1 VKASEAKP
9 FTPRSGE
16 AQRMGN
22 RHGATVVSAAGVL
35 NRRLVLVL
43 AALAYASVFSA
54 FVLFE
59 QPGLGIGHFF
69 YVPICLVALASDEL
83 RGAAAGLFGAGLYV
97 AAVVVTPQVPTADVL
112 TTSSLIRAVTFTSM
126 GGLLGWY
133 ASRNRNLLA
142 EVGRRAFQDFL
153 TGIGNA
159 RFFDGRLAERCAKGK
174 PFTLVLA
181 DLDDFGQI
189 NNVHGHDAGNSAL
202 CRVASALQDL
212 AWPTDDIARIGGD
225 EFAFVTHLQPEQ
237 ARHVCTRLARVL
249 AAENLHLSFGTTCF
263 PDDGTTAV
271 ELFRKADDRLF
282 AAKLLNRNRRTVAA
296 YSSS

>member
-1 VKASEAKP
+1 V
-9 FTPRSGE
+9 R
-16 AQRMGN
+16 
-22 RHGATVVSAAGVL
+22 TVPAAGVL
-35 NRRLVLVL
+35 NRRLVLAL
-43 AALAYASVFSA
+43 AALAYACVFSA

-59 QPGLGIGHFF
+59 EPGLGIGHFF
-69 YVPICLVALASDEL
+69 YVPICLVALVSDEV
-83 RGAAAGLFGAGLYV
+83 RGAAAGLLASALYV
-97 AAVVVTPQVPTADVL
+97 VAVVVTPQIPSANVL

-126 GGLLGWY
+126 GALLGWY
-133 ASRNRNLLA
+133 ASRNRKLLG
-142 EVGRRAFQDFL
+142 EVGARAFQDFL

-159 RFFDGRLAERCAKGK
+159 RFFDGRLAERCAAGK

-181 DLDDFGQI
+181 DLDDFGEI
-189 NNVHGHDAGNSAL
+189 NNVHGHDAGNTAL
-202 CRVASALQDL
+202 CHVAGALGEI

-237 ARHVCTRLARVL
+237 AREVCARLARTL

-263 PDDGTTAV
+263 PDDGTSSI

-296 YSSS
+296 YSSH